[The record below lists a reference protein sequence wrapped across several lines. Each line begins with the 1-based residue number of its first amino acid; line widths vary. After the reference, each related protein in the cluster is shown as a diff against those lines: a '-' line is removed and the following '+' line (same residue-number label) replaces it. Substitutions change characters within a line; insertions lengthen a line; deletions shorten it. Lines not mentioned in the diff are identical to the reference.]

1 MLKQGFHDTEVWTV
15 RSQEVENRPSNLD
28 SQEYIMPV

>member
-15 RSQEVENRPSNLD
+15 RSQEVENRQSQCSFISISN
-28 SQEYIMPV
+28 